1 MTEQKSSLLTGLVRY
16 NKRRG
21 WTIPVTA
28 PTITSTYS
36 SSAEHRQ
43 ATQKTTAT
51 ASKLQV
57 QKLGNITR
65 ADGTATLVV
74 WPLKI
79 RQTRVKVLAFQLPYS
94 ITEHQYNNEQVQV
107 FLFCWGYD
115 YRVQTAWCMN
125 IIRLFWHFRFLFQ
138 KKRTGWER

>member
-1 MTEQKSSLLTGLVRY
+1 MTEQKSSLLTGLVRWWQ
-16 NKRRG
+16 KRRG
-21 WTIPVTA
+21 GTVPVTA

-43 ATQKTTAT
+43 TTQKTTAT

-57 QKLGNITR
+57 QKLGNIAR
-65 ADGTATLVV
+65 ADGTVTSVV
-74 WPLKI
+74 WPFKI
-79 RQTRVKVLAFQLPYS
+79 RQTRVKILAFQLPYS
-94 ITEHQYNNEQVQV
+94 ITEHQYNEQVQV

-125 IIRLFWHFRFLFQ
+125 ILRLFWHFPFLFQ